1 MSSES
6 CVHVRGLQ
14 ALCAVRSRGT
24 ASVTGFPSSVALEI
38 GGGIRI
44 FFSVCAKASA
54 LQGNFQ
60 AAAIG

>member
-1 MSSES
+1 M
-6 CVHVRGLQ
+6 HVRGLQ